1 VKAAIQLFL
10 FVALFFAAWALL
22 DRVDLVGLF
31 RVGDISRENEEKL
44 GELIVESL
52 TAGHREIGD
61 TAVTGMTNAILA
73 RLCDA
78 NGIGDTT
85 IRLHVVRNSEVNAFA
100 LPAGRMIINS
110 GLIDYCRSP
119 EEVAGVVA
127 HEMAHIEH
135 RHVMK
140 KLVKE
145 VGLAMLMAIAGGQSG
160 GDIVRQTARTLSST
174 AFDRDLERD
183 ADTTAV
189 GYMANAGIDPGA
201 LAGFLYRLSQEKV
214 DLPGAFE
221 WISTHPKSGDRAAD
235 ILKSK
240 SGRPFTHRPIADSLR
255 WNAYRELVR
264 DAAAD

>member
-1 VKAAIQLFL
+1 VKAALQLFL

-31 RVGDISRENEEKL
+31 RVGEISRENEEKL

-61 TAVTGMTNAILA
+61 TAVTGLANAILA

-85 IRLHVVRNSEVNAFA
+85 LRLHVVKNGDVNGFA
-100 LPAGRMIINS
+100 LPARRMIINS
-110 GLIDYCRSP
+110 GLIGYCRTP

-160 GDIVRQTARTLSST
+160 GEIVKQTAGTLSST
-174 AFDRDLERD
+174 AFDRDLETD

-189 GYMANAGIDPGA
+189 GYMTNAGIDPGA
-201 LAGFLYRLSQEKV
+201 LAEFLYRLSQEKYDV
-214 DLPGAFE
+214 PKAFE
-221 WISTHPKSGDRAAD
+221 WVSTHPNSGDRAAE
-235 ILKSK
+235 ILKLK
-240 SGRPFTHRPIADSLR
+240 SGRPFTPRPITDSLR